1 MKLATKL
8 ILGYLVVTSV
18 ILHIVF
24 IGILVWFIPLMRDGW
39 KMGQEFIAAQQ
50 GKAAHKAT
58 VKDVSTLKD
67 GDYTYTGYALDY
79 QGQTLYAFGADE
91 RVKVGDQVAIV
102 IQRHPHGPLKTMIV
116 MVMKNGP

>member
-8 ILGYLVVTSV
+8 IWGYLAVTSV

-24 IGILVWFIPLMRDGW
+24 IGILLWLIPAMSEGW
-39 KMGQEFIAAQQ
+39 KMAEQFKLAQQ
-50 GKAAHKAT
+50 GKAAKAT

-67 GDYTYTGYALDY
+67 GEYTYTGYALESR
-79 QGQTLYAFGADE
+79 GQTMYAAGAIDQF
-91 RVKVGDQVAIV
+91 KVGDQVAVV
-102 IQRHPHGPLKTMIV
+102 IQKPVYAPIKTMIV